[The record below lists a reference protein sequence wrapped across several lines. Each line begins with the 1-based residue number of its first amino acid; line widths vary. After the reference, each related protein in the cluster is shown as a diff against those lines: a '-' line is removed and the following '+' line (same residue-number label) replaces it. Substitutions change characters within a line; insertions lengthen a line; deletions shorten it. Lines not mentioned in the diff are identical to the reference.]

1 MVDTKENTEDTQ
13 DGSEFDLNDAIE
25 NAGGVP
31 APLAVEPAPK
41 EKKTVKGKQSADDT
55 VVTVKKEDLDA
66 LMAGYKRLEA
76 KVASLDELTKPIS
89 VDGEEPL
96 RVNFRMYKGQP
107 ITKFTHSYN
116 VEYGEG
122 IGRYTIP
129 HVDVFVHGSDEKITM
144 RTEDFYQLERKEYTL
159 AGDTATAIIKKSVNV
174 GTGYMNES
182 KYDEGLGEM
191 VSTGRKIPNKVMQ
204 DKLVFKVMI
213 NGEETLVEDAYINA

>member
-1 MVDTKENTEDTQ
+1 MADKNVKTEESQ
-13 DGSEFDLNDAIE
+13 DGNEFDLSAAIE
-25 NAGGVP
+25 STS
-31 APLAVEPAPK
+31 APLAAEQAPVEKPV
-41 EKKTVKGKQSADDT
+41 VKGKQAKGGE
-55 VVTVKKEDLDA
+55 VVSVNKEDFDA

-107 ITKFTHSYN
+107 ITKFTHSYD

-144 RTEDFYQLERKEYTL
+144 RTEDFYQLERKEYVL
-159 AGDTATAIIKKSVNV
+159 AGDTANAIIKKSVNV
-174 GTGYMNES
+174 GTGFMNES
-182 KYDEGLGEM
+182 RYDEGLGDM
-191 VSTGRKIPNKVMQ
+191 ISTGRKIPNKVMQ
-204 DKLVFKVMI
+204 DKLIFKVMI